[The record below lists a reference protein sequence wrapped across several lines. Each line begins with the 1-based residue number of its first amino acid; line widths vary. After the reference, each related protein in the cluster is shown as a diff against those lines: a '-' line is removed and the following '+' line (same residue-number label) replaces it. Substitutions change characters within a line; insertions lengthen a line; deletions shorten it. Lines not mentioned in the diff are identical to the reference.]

1 MGTKALTKENRDG
14 NPVPIKRKKMKSN
27 VEDFKD
33 IEWNRETKNP
43 IIDEAIEHDDFTFT
57 IEFQDRQYG
66 SRSPD
71 HRLIRKIR
79 KYRNKVNNGKL
90 TDDQKADLYEEYEDS
105 IEAFIE
111 DMIIDF
117 KFEDI
122 ERISEQETDWLSG
135 FCWEF
140 YIYGKKKSREQV
152 SDSIS

>member
-1 MGTKALTKENRDG
+1 MGRKAVIKTNR
-14 NPVPIKRKKMKSN
+14 NNETITTEQKKMKSN

-43 IIDEAIEHDDFTFT
+43 IINDAIEHDDFTFT
-57 IEFQDRQYG
+57 ITFQDQQYDV
-66 SRSPD
+66 RSPS
-71 HRLIRKIR
+71 HKLMRQIR
-79 KYRNKVNNGKL
+79 KYRTKMGNGKL
-90 TDDQKADLYEEYEDS
+90 TDNQKMDLYEEYEDS

-111 DMIIDF
+111 DVVIDF

-140 YIYGKKKSREQV
+140 YLYGKKKLSEQV
-152 SDSIS
+152 SDSI